1 MSHIKKPAV
10 TSAPVH
16 ELIGG
21 RWSPRAFAATPVA
34 REAVVSILE
43 AGRWAASTNNSQP
56 WRFIVTTSHDP
67 AAHGEA
73 LACFAPGNQR
83 WAAGAPVYVI
93 ALARKAFEANG
104 NPNGH
109 SWHDTGAAGTQ
120 MVLQANALG
129 LVVHAAGGI
138 DRDKIR
144 QTYSVPE
151 GYDICCAYAVGYQGD
166 AGSLPDDLAERER
179 APRAR
184 KSLEELVVGPGFGA
198 AASVLK

>member
-16 ELIGG
+16 ELIGE

-56 WRFIVTTSHDP
+56 WRWVVTTSEDP
-67 AAHGEA
+67 AAHAAAFE
-73 LACFAPGNQR
+73 CFAPGNQR
-83 WAAGAPVYVI
+83 WAKTAPVYI
-93 ALARKAFEANG
+93 FALARKTFEANG

-109 SWHDTGAAGTQ
+109 SWHDTGAAGAQ
-120 MVLQANALG
+120 RGLQAGALG
-129 LVVHAAGGI
+129 LVVHTAGGI

-144 QTYSVPE
+144 QTYDVPE
-151 GYDICCAYAVGYQGD
+151 GYDICCAFAVGYQGD
-166 AGSLPDDLAERER
+166 PDSLIEELAERER

-184 KSLEELVVGPGFGA
+184 KPLEELVVGAGFGA

>member
-1 MSHIKKPAV
+1 MSHIQKPAV

-16 ELIGG
+16 DLIRD
-21 RWSPRAFAATPVA
+21 RWSPRAFAATPVP
-34 REAVVSILE
+34 REAVTSILE

-56 WRFIVTTSHDP
+56 WRWVVTTSDQPDAH
-67 AAHGEA
+67 AAA

-83 WAAGAPVYVI
+83 WAKAAPVYI
-93 ALARKAFEANG
+93 FALARKTFEANG

-109 SWHDTGAAGTQ
+109 AWHDTGAAGAQ
-120 MVLQANALG
+120 MALQAGALG
-129 LVVHAAGGI
+129 LVVHTAGGI

-144 QTYSVPE
+144 ETCSVPE
-151 GYDICCAYAVGYQGD
+151 GYDICCAFAVGYQGD
-166 AGSLPDDLAERER
+166 PDSLIEELAVRER

-184 KSLEELVVGPGFGA
+184 KSLEELVVGAGFGA